1 MSEEHN
7 LLTPAQQ
14 KELVARGYD
23 LVSHAYRADGYAYG
37 GSGYERILN
46 LVLPELWPTDHVVEL
61 GCGNGIP
68 VTRAITAHCRATGID
83 ISSVQLARARR
94 LVPGASFVLAD
105 MASLHFRAASI
116 AAVVAFWSIIHV
128 PLDEQRPLLARV
140 LDWLQ
145 PGAAFLC
152 SVGYNHWVG
161 REDDWLDVP
170 GATMYW
176 SHVDRDSYREWFR
189 EAGFLIER
197 EDFLPDWLGGFP
209 AGATVFLA
217 RKPPVSSPSPAK
229 SGEGVGG

>member
-1 MSEEHN
+1 MSEEHP
-7 LLTPAQQ
+7 LTPAEQ
-14 KELVARGYD
+14 KRLIARGYD
-23 LVSHAYRADGYAYG
+23 QVSHAYRADGYAYT

-46 LVLPELWPTDHVVEL
+46 LVLPELSPTNHAVEL

-68 VTRAITAHCRATGID
+68 VTRAIAAHCRATGID

-94 LVPGASFVLAD
+94 LVPGATFVLAD
-105 MASLHFRAASI
+105 MASLQFRPASL

-161 REDDWLDVP
+161 HEDDWLDV
-170 GATMYW
+170 
-176 SHVDRDSYREWFR
+176 
-189 EAGFLIER
+189 
-197 EDFLPDWLGGFP
+197 
-209 AGATVFLA
+209 
-217 RKPPVSSPSPAK
+217 
-229 SGEGVGG
+229 